1 MAPPPRMLLLG
12 AGLSGGLLA
21 LALAELG
28 VEVELAGGSLADS
41 ATGWS
46 YGGVP
51 WWAGAANPLGELLAT
66 APRRWDQLQQRHG
79 ELGLR
84 PAQLWLHWPEQA
96 PPQAVAKVQ
105 QALAGLPQQPE
116 FTALSAHEAIEQ
128 EPLLAGA
135 DLGGVMQLP
144 YWRVD
149 PLAFQQGL
157 ERAWAAAGVQRCAP
171 LPADELRQRL
181 EQGES
186 VVLCSGAATL
196 ALLKAMGLQTPSAL
210 DFSWAG
216 VGQCDGAKLAAE
228 RIVMPLL
235 GQRSGREAAVSGAA
249 VICDPGLAPAPGGG
263 LLVGQTSWFDR
274 PIDDPPPVDED
285 LEQLSG
291 VRSRLVPSL
300 IESSHGPLRLQ
311 QQPVAYSRDQQP
323 LLGPLP
329 GCPNLSLFTGFGG
342 PFALVPALTSLMAQA
357 LVTNDWSQIKG
368 LGLLCR

>member
-1 MAPPPRMLLLG
+1 MASPPRMLLLG

-28 VEVELAGGSLADS
+28 VAVELAGGSLADS

-66 APRRWDQLQQRHG
+66 APCRWDQLQQRHG
-79 ELGLR
+79 DLGLR
-84 PAQLWLHWPEQA
+84 SAQLWLHWPEQA
-96 PPQAVAKVQ
+96 PAQAVAQVQ
-105 QALAGLPQQPE
+105 QGLAGLPQQPE
-116 FTALSAHEAIEQ
+116 LTALSAQEAIEQ

-144 YWRVD
+144 YWRID
-149 PLAFQQGL
+149 PLGLQQGL
-157 ERAWAAAGVQRCAP
+157 ERAWAVAGVNRRAP
-171 LPADELRQRL
+171 LPAAELQQRL
-181 EQGES
+181 ESGET
-186 VVLCSGAATL
+186 VVLCSGAATQ
-196 ALLKAMGLQTPSAL
+196 ALLQAMGLQAPPVLA
-210 DFSWAG
+210 FSWAG
-216 VGQCDGAKLAAE
+216 VGRCDRAQFSAE

-235 GQRSGREAAVSGAA
+235 GQRGGRETSASGAA

-274 PIDDPPPVDED
+274 PIDDPPPVDQD
-285 LEQLSG
+285 FEQLSR
-291 VRSRLVPSL
+291 VRSQLVPSL
-300 IESSHGPLRLQ
+300 SESSYGPLRLQ

-342 PFALVPALTSLMAQA
+342 PFALVPALTPLMAQA
-357 LVTNDWSQIKG
+357 LATEDWSQIRG

>member
-1 MAPPPRMLLLG
+1 MASPPRMLLLG

-51 WWAGAANPLGELLAT
+51 WWAGAANPLGDLLAT
-66 APRRWDQLQQRHG
+66 APCRWDQLQQRHG

-96 PPQAVAKVQ
+96 PAQAVAKVQ
-105 QALAGLPQQPE
+105 QGLAGLPQQPE
-116 FTALSAHEAIEQ
+116 LTALPAQEAIEQ

-144 YWRVD
+144 YWRID
-149 PLAFQQGL
+149 PLGLQQGL
-157 ERAWAAAGVQRCAP
+157 ERAWAVEGVQRRAP
-171 LPADELRQRL
+171 LPAAELQQRL
-181 EQGES
+181 ESGER

-196 ALLKAMGLQTPSAL
+196 ALLRAMGLQAPPGLA
-210 DFSWAG
+210 FSWAG
-216 VGQCDGAKLAAE
+216 VGRCDRAQLSAE

-235 GQRSGREAAVSGAA
+235 GQRGGRETAASGAA

-274 PIDDPPPVDED
+274 PIDDPPPVDQD
-285 LEQLSG
+285 FEQLSR
-291 VRSRLVPSL
+291 VRSQLVPSL
-300 IESSHGPLRLQ
+300 SESSYGPLRLQ
-311 QQPVAYSRDQQP
+311 QQPVAYSRDQHP

-329 GCPNLSLFTGFGG
+329 GCPNLTLFTGFGG
-342 PFALVPALTSLMAQA
+342 PFALVPALTPLMAQA
-357 LVTNDWSQIKG
+357 LATEDWSQVRG

>member
-1 MAPPPRMLLLG
+1 MASPPRMLLLG

-28 VEVELAGGSLADS
+28 VEVELAGGSLVDS

-66 APRRWDQLQQRHG
+66 APCRWDQLQQRHG

-96 PPQAVAKVQ
+96 PAQAVAKVQ
-105 QALAGLPQQPE
+105 QGLAGLPQQPE
-116 FTALSAHEAIEQ
+116 LTALPAQEAIEQ

-144 YWRVD
+144 YWRID
-149 PLAFQQGL
+149 PLGLQQGL
-157 ERAWAAAGVQRCAP
+157 ERAWAVAGVQRRAP
-171 LPADELRQRL
+171 LPAAELLQRL
-181 EQGES
+181 ESGER

-196 ALLKAMGLQTPSAL
+196 ALLRTMGLQAPPVLA
-210 DFSWAG
+210 FSWAG
-216 VGQCDGAKLAAE
+216 VGRCDGAQFSAE

-235 GQRSGREAAVSGAA
+235 GQRGGRETAASGAA

-274 PIDDPPPVDED
+274 PIDDPPPVDQD
-285 LEQLSG
+285 FEQLSR
-291 VRSRLVPSL
+291 VRSQLVPSL
-300 IESSHGPLRLQ
+300 REGSYGSFRLQ

-329 GCPNLSLFTGFGG
+329 GCSNLSLFTGFGG
-342 PFALVPALTSLMAQA
+342 PFALVPARTPLMAQA
-357 LVTNDWSQIKG
+357 LATEDGSPIRG

>member
-1 MAPPPRMLLLG
+1 MASPPRMLLLG

-51 WWAGAANPLGELLAT
+51 WWAGAANPLGDLLAT
-66 APRRWDQLQQRHG
+66 APCRWDQLQQRHG

-96 PPQAVAKVQ
+96 PAQAVAKVQ
-105 QALAGLPQQPE
+105 QGLAGLPQQPE
-116 FTALSAHEAIEQ
+116 LTALPAQEAIEQ

-144 YWRVD
+144 YWRID
-149 PLAFQQGL
+149 PLGLQQGL
-157 ERAWAAAGVQRCAP
+157 ERAWAVAGVQRCAP
-171 LPADELRQRL
+171 LPAAELQQRL
-181 EQGES
+181 ESGQT

-196 ALLKAMGLQTPSAL
+196 ALLRAMGLQAPPGLA
-210 DFSWAG
+210 FSWAG
-216 VGQCDGAKLAAE
+216 VGRCDRAQLSAE

-235 GQRSGREAAVSGAA
+235 GQRGGRETAASGAA

-274 PIDDPPPVDED
+274 PIDDPPPVDQD
-285 LEQLSG
+285 FEQLSR
-291 VRSRLVPSL
+291 VRSQLVPSL
-300 IESSHGPLRLQ
+300 SESAYEPLRLQ
-311 QQPVAYSRDQQP
+311 QQPVAYSRDQHP

-342 PFALVPALTSLMAQA
+342 PFALVPALTPLMAQA
-357 LVTNDWSQIKG
+357 LATEDWSQIRG

>member
-1 MAPPPRMLLLG
+1 MASPPRMLLLG

-66 APRRWDQLQQRHG
+66 APCRWDQLQQRHG

-84 PAQLWLHWPEQA
+84 RAHLWLHWPEQA
-96 PPQAVAKVQ
+96 PAQAVAKVQ
-105 QALAGLPQQPE
+105 QGLAGLPQQPE
-116 FTALSAHEAIEQ
+116 LTALPAQEAIEQ

-144 YWRVD
+144 YWRID
-149 PLAFQQGL
+149 PLGLQQGL
-157 ERAWAAAGVQRCAP
+157 ERAWAVAGVQRRAP
-171 LPADELRQRL
+171 LPAAELQQRL
-181 EQGES
+181 ESGER

-196 ALLKAMGLQTPSAL
+196 ALLRAMGLQAPPGLA
-210 DFSWAG
+210 FSWAG
-216 VGQCDGAKLAAE
+216 VGRCDRAQLSAE

-235 GQRSGREAAVSGAA
+235 GQRGGRETAASGAA
-249 VICDPGLAPAPGGG
+249 LICDPGLAPAPGGG

-274 PIDDPPPVDED
+274 PIDDPPPVDQD
-285 LEQLSG
+285 FEQLSR
-291 VRSRLVPSL
+291 VRSQLVPSL
-300 IESSHGPLRLQ
+300 SESSYGPLRLQ

-342 PFALVPALTSLMAQA
+342 PFALVPALTPLMAQA
-357 LVTNDWSQIKG
+357 LATEDWSQIRG